1 MQQIYRRRPK
11 PKIHI
16 LFLREP
22 IPLRGKCPNTEFFL
36 ARIFL
41 YSVRVQENTDQ
52 KKTSYLDTFH
62 TVFVIQEVSEH
73 NNITPKLLKKRPGN
87 Y

>member
-11 PKIHI
+11 PKIRI
-16 LFLREP
+16 LFLREQ

-41 YSVRVQENTDQ
+41 YSVRVQENMGQ
-52 KKTSYLDTFH
+52 NKTSYLDTFH
-62 TVFVIQEVSEH
+62 AVFVIQEVSEY
-73 NNITPKLLKKRPGN
+73 NNITPW
-87 Y
+87 

>member
-41 YSVRVQENTDQ
+41 YSVRVQENMGQ
-52 KKTSYLDTFH
+52 NKTSYLDTFH
-62 TVFVIQEVSEH
+62 AVFVIQEVSGY
-73 NNITPKLLKKRPGN
+73 NNITPKL
-87 Y
+87 

>member
-41 YSVRVQENTDQ
+41 YSVRVQENMGQ
-52 KKTSYLDTFH
+52 NKTSYLDTFH
-62 TVFVIQEVSEH
+62 AVFVIQEVSEY
-73 NNITPKLLKKRPGN
+73 NNITPKL
-87 Y
+87 

>member
-11 PKIHI
+11 PKIRI
-16 LFLREP
+16 LFLREQ

-41 YSVRVQENTDQ
+41 YSVRVQENMGQ
-52 KKTSYLDTFH
+52 NKTSYLDTFH
-62 TVFVIQEVSEH
+62 AVFVIQEVSEY
-73 NNITPKLLKKRPGN
+73 NNITPKL
-87 Y
+87 